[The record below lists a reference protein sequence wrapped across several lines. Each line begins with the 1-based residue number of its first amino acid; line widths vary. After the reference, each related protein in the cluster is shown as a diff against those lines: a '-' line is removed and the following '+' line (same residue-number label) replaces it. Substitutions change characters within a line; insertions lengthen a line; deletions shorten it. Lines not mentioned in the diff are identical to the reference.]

1 MKYGFAVRN
10 VTRLAAVAAAV
21 FLAAGTH
28 AENLKI
34 GIIGPMTG
42 GGAAWGLA
50 AAEASKILAD
60 EVNAKGGLAVGG
72 KKYNVEIIAYDDKY
86 NTAESV
92 AAYNRLVNQDGV
104 KYMIIQTGAAT
115 MALKQKVEEDKV
127 LALTSSYTGKALDKN
142 TKYMFRLYSDPE
154 QYIASFAEWLKANVK
169 GRRVVT
175 INPNDET
182 GWHVAQMSDRAFK
195 ANGFDVVDKE
205 LFERTQ
211 KDFQPLLT
219 KVIALKPDVIELGS
233 TPPATAGLIVRQ
245 ARELGYEKLFTKTGG
260 SGPKEIVAA
269 AGAKAAEGTIN
280 LLYADPANEGYR
292 RLAAQYKKGRGHDGN
307 EIMVAYYDGVNILLN
322 AIQKA
327 GTVDDTSRVAAA
339 FGKALPMKSIQ
350 GDEIRLGGMKY
361 YGSDTQ
367 VLTVNYIGVI
377 KNGEPVVIGK
387 TQ

>member
-1 MKYGFAVRN
+1 MT
-10 VTRLAAVAAAV
+10 TRLFKSATKLTAVVAAA
-21 FLAAGTH
+21 FLVAGAH

-60 EVNAKGGLAVGG
+60 EVNAKGGLDVGG
-72 KKYNVEIIAYDDKY
+72 KKYKVEIIAYDDKY

-104 KYMIIQTGAAT
+104 KFMIIQTGAAT

-142 TKYMFRLYSDPE
+142 TKYMYRLYSDPE
-154 QYIASFAEWLKANVK
+154 QYIASFAEWLKGNVQ

-182 GWHVAQMSDRAFK
+182 GWHVAEMSDRAFK

-245 ARELGYEKLFTKTGG
+245 ARELGYDKLFTKTGG

-269 AGAKAAEGTIN
+269 AGVKAAEGTIN

-292 RLAAQYKKGRGHDGN
+292 RLAAQYKKNRGHDGN
-307 EIMVAYYDGVNILLN
+307 EIMVSYYDGVNILLA

-350 GDEIRLGGMKY
+350 GDEMRLGGMKY

-387 TQ
+387 TK